1 MSGPVWRFE
10 SRRSGRCSVC
20 LRPAEGLFVEGEV
33 VDNALLPQRLVCSA
47 CFARWGELVT
57 AGETGRH
64 VPAPAYARRP

>member
-10 SRRSGRCSVC
+10 SKRSGRCSVC
-20 LRPAEGLFVEGEV
+20 LQPAEGLFVEGEV
-33 VDNALLPQRLVCSA
+33 VDNAHLPQRLVCRG

-57 AGETGRH
+57 AGEAGRH